1 MSLTM
6 GTCPVRGGS
15 ALIKCA
21 DPNCKA
27 YINQVSLKCAAVS
40 WLVLAYIVQMRAAKG
55 SPARDGSGGGARPPA
70 LLCRR
75 HKVIQRLWPVVVLV
89 RAVRRPPCCLLQT
102 RPRSSLS
109 PARHLRTCSNHAK
122 VQGWPAYEDAACGHC
137 RSRAAAN
144 NKYTSMP
151 KVVKGGVYLSLQSW
165 SHSRCST
172 GTCPIFLLRLWHTTL
187 HAVPDSWCRFPVPEY
202 NPRPTGGWSHGK
214 GKARKRL
221 LLHSK
226 RLDKQAEVSDV
237 LDRHVLQNAGHLVLW
252 RLELLIHISL
262 IP

>member
-1 MSLTM
+1 
-6 GTCPVRGGS
+6 
-15 ALIKCA
+15 
-21 DPNCKA
+21 
-27 YINQVSLKCAAVS
+27 
-40 WLVLAYIVQMRAAKG
+40 
-55 SPARDGSGGGARPPA
+55 
-70 LLCRR
+70 
-75 HKVIQRLWPVVVLV
+75 
-89 RAVRRPPCCLLQT
+89 
-102 RPRSSLS
+102 
-109 PARHLRTCSNHAK
+109 
-122 VQGWPAYEDAACGHC
+122 
-137 RSRAAAN
+137 
-144 NKYTSMP
+144 
-151 KVVKGGVYLSLQSW
+151 
-165 SHSRCST
+165 
-172 GTCPIFLLRLWHTTL
+172 LLRLWHTTL